1 MEYFGDP
8 LFLVFFVKHHQKKDA
23 RWVILTKGQNSRGIL
38 MIHVHSLQR
47 TFIGSGISL
56 PYHVCP
62 RLR

>member
-23 RWVILTKGQNSRGIL
+23 RWVILTKRKNSTGIL
-38 MIHVHSLQR
+38 MIHVHSLQT

-62 RLR
+62 RPR